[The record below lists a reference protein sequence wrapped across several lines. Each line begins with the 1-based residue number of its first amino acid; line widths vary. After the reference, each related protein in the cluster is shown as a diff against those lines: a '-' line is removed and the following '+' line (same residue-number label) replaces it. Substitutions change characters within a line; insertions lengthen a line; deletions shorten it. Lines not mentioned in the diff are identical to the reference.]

1 MTDRESDY
9 NSSDDED
16 YVPEEGVEDVDYP
29 SGDEV
34 DEVTEA
40 DAEVVTT
47 KRKRAGKDKLSDSV
61 EKPST
66 SADGDGE
73 DDAKAAFLALM
84 AEDDPILGKKQNDV
98 EPSSSNTPE

>member
-34 DEVTEA
+34 LFVHP
-40 DAEVVTT
+40 
-47 KRKRAGKDKLSDSV
+47 SV
-61 EKPST
+61 SLILYIALLT
-66 SADGDGE
+66 
-73 DDAKAAFLALM
+73 FLM
-84 AEDDPILGKKQNDV
+84 G
-98 EPSSSNTPE
+98 